1 MFLVPGL
8 LVDGR
13 QPLGPVKRLI
23 YNRTLTKL
31 KRRTGL
37 MSPETDQTSDS
48 GLSTVAT
55 NTRNRGKKYG
65 LEIEGLAADTAAC
78 VRFFSR
84 LPLSRVNA
92 QDDPSAA
99 PDFTRIARAA
109 PLAGFAVALPA
120 AGLGMFLGFTHL
132 PPLAVAALVA
142 GTLAM
147 VTGALHED
155 GLSDVADG
163 FFGAAT
169 REKRLQIMKDSRIG
183 AFGALA
189 LLISVL
195 LRVALFAALWQR
207 FSPAD
212 AALLLLGSEA
222 LSRAL
227 LVWQWEK
234 YPLARPEGLAARF
247 GKPEHQTVQQA
258 LLVTIP
264 LLLPAALILSI
275 EAFLLG
281 ILIAIGAAYL
291 TGRIA
296 LDKIGGTTGDVLGA
310 IQQLAGLGFLLGM
323 LMVP

>member
-1 MFLVPGL
+1 
-8 LVDGR
+8 
-13 QPLGPVKRLI
+13 
-23 YNRTLTKL
+23 
-31 KRRTGL
+31 

-48 GLSTVAT
+48 TPSKDGS
-55 NTRNRGKKYG
+55 NPRNLGKKFG
-65 LEIEGLAADTAAC
+65 LDIEGLAADTAAC
-78 VRFFSR
+78 IRFFSR
-84 LPLSRVNA
+84 LPVSKVNKL
-92 QDDPSAA
+92 DEPSAA

-109 PLAGFAVALPA
+109 PIAGFAVALPA
-120 AGLGMFLGFTHL
+120 AGLGMLLGFTHL
-132 PPLAVAALVA
+132 PTLAIAVIVAGVLAV
-142 GTLAM
+142 

-183 AFGALA
+183 VFGALA

-227 LVWQWEK
+227 LVWQWDK
-234 YPLARPEGLAARF
+234 HPLARPEGLAARF
-247 GKPEHQTVQQA
+247 GKPDHQTVQQA
-258 LLVTIP
+258 WIVTIP
-264 LLLPAALILSI
+264 LLIPALLILSI

-281 ILIAIGAAYL
+281 VLLAIGAAYF
-291 TGRIA
+291 TGRVA